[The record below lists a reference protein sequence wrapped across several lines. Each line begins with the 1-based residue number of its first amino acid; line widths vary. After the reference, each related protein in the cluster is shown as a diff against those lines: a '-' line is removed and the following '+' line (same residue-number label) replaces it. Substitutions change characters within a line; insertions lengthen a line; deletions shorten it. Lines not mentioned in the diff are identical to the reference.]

1 MGVHRV
7 KEQLPLMK
15 TATKRDAQVKK
26 TLFQFYVTRF
36 LTTLIESLLHV
47 TNFSGIANIYNAVD
61 CKWNDWVIGKCS
73 ETCGGGMRTKT
84 RTEKVPEANGGAKC
98 EGNATIVEPCNIQL
112 CPSNRQP
119 IIVI

>member
-1 MGVHRV
+1 
-7 KEQLPLMK
+7 
-15 TATKRDAQVKK
+15 
-26 TLFQFYVTRF
+26 
-36 LTTLIESLLHV
+36 
-47 TNFSGIANIYNAVD
+47 
-61 CKWNDWVIGKCS
+61 
-73 ETCGGGMRTKT
+73 MRTKT